1 MDTDPV
7 AKDRVTQMLRKHL
20 ELAQEQLDM
29 AERGVLLSIDG
40 APEGDDSPEDQLYRR
55 AIQLVAESQKA
66 STSWLQRQLRV
77 GYNIAARL
85 IERMEKD
92 ELVSRPDHVGRR
104 EVLMDTD
111 GRQL

>member
-40 APEGDDSPEDQLYRR
+40 APEGVNLTREALAIRVEQLQGVLDR
-55 AIQLVAESQKA
+55 
-66 STSWLQRQLRV
+66 QR
-77 GYNIAARL
+77 
-85 IERMEKD
+85 
-92 ELVSRPDHVGRR
+92 GR
-104 EVLMDTD
+104 
-111 GRQL
+111 G

>member
-40 APEGDDSPEDQLYRR
+40 APEGVNLTREALAIRVEQLQGALDR
-55 AIQLVAESQKA
+55 
-66 STSWLQRQLRV
+66 QR
-77 GYNIAARL
+77 
-85 IERMEKD
+85 
-92 ELVSRPDHVGRR
+92 GR
-104 EVLMDTD
+104 
-111 GRQL
+111 G

>member
-40 APEGDDSPEDQLYRR
+40 APEGVNLTRKPWRSASSSCR
-55 AIQLVAESQKA
+55 ARWIGMRTRLKSSA
-66 STSWLQRQLRV
+66 
-77 GYNIAARL
+77 AARKSYL
-85 IERMEKD
+85 PGLRFALRSSERPISAAM
-92 ELVSRPDHVGRR
+92 
-104 EVLMDTD
+104 VL
-111 GRQL
+111 